1 MSKTLHLKDAKPL
14 DAMVAKTADAMLK
27 MALKPLAVA
36 PDANIESMFKKMDA
50 DESGGI
56 DIAEF
61 GNFFKALGCDS
72 LSNELLG
79 YLLQKCDID
88 GNGTIEYN
96 EFYKVVKGY
105 AS

>member
-1 MSKTLHLKDAKPL
+1 MSTTLHVNGAKPL
-14 DAMVAKTADAMLK
+14 DAMVAKSADAMLK

-36 PDANIESMFKKMDA
+36 PEAEVEKMFKKMDVDGSA
-50 DESGGI
+50 GV

-72 LSNELLG
+72 LSNELLS
-79 YLLQKCDID
+79 YLLQKVDTD
-88 GNGTIEYN
+88 GNGTIEYT
-96 EFYKVVKGY
+96 EFLKVVKGY